1 MYMWMIR
8 MIYPLINQMFVR
20 EHLTILTD
28 NVDQVVLRQ
37 LNEELMLLYIC
48 CVFFTTSSPVR

>member
-20 EHLTILTD
+20 EHFIILTN